1 MIPTHH
7 RPRVSW
13 SAERGSHPRPGL
25 WLAAF
30 ALLGL
35 LLAEVW
41 QNARVTQLCLELERT
56 HHALTAAQARMA
68 YVHAQ
73 LERRA
78 TRASLSPLAG
88 SLGLAPADAR
98 QVVMLPAEYLARDES
113 GATRRSA
120 PSLAE
125 SFSEALVPE
134 ATARERFGSEP

>member
-1 MIPTHH
+1 MNPTHH

-13 SAERGSHPRPGL
+13 SAGDRRRPRVGL

-30 ALLGL
+30 TLLGL

-41 QNARVTQLCLELERT
+41 QNARVTQLCLDLERT

-78 TRASLSPLAG
+78 TRASLSPMAG
-88 SLGLAPADAR
+88 SLGLVPADAR

-113 GATRRSA
+113 RAVRRSA
-120 PSLAE
+120 PSLAA
-125 SFSEALVPE
+125 SLSEALVPE
-134 ATARERFGSEP
+134 ATARERDGNAP

>member
-1 MIPTHH
+1 MIPTQP

-13 SAERGSHPRPGL
+13 SPAERRSPRLGM

-30 ALLGL
+30 ALLGM

-41 QNARVTQLCLELERT
+41 QNARVTQLCLELKRT
-56 HHALTAAQARMA
+56 HDSLTAAEARMA
-68 YVHAQ
+68 YDHAQ

-88 SLGLAPADAR
+88 SLGLQPADAR

-113 GATRRSA
+113 RASRPSA
-120 PSLAE
+120 PSLAA
-125 SFSEALVPE
+125 SLSEALVPE
-134 ATARERFGSEP
+134 ATARERDGNSP

>member
-1 MIPTHH
+1 MIPTQP

-13 SAERGSHPRPGL
+13 SPVERRSPRLGL

-30 ALLGL
+30 ALLGM

-41 QNARVTQLCLELERT
+41 QNAKVTQLCLELERT

-68 YVHAQ
+68 YVRAQ

-88 SLGLAPADAR
+88 SLGLQPADAH

-113 GATRRSA
+113 RTTRPSA
-120 PSLAE
+120 PSLAA
-125 SFSEALVPE
+125 SLSEALVPE
-134 ATARERFGSEP
+134 ATARERDGNAP

>member
-1 MIPTHH
+1 MIPTQP

-13 SAERGSHPRPGL
+13 SPAERRSPRLGL

-30 ALLGL
+30 ALLGM

-41 QNARVTQLCLELERT
+41 QNAKVTQLCLDLERT

-68 YVHAQ
+68 YVRAQ

-113 GATRRSA
+113 GTTRRSA
-120 PSLAE
+120 PSLAA
-125 SFSEALVPE
+125 SLSEALVPE
-134 ATARERFGSEP
+134 ATARERDGNAP

>member
-1 MIPTHH
+1 MSPTHS

-13 SAERGSHPRPGL
+13 SPGERRQPRLGL

-30 ALLGL
+30 TLLGL

-41 QNARVTQLCLELERT
+41 QNARVTQLCLDLEKT
-56 HHALTAAQARMA
+56 HHALAAAQARMA

-88 SLGLAPADAR
+88 SLGLVPADTR

-113 GATRRSA
+113 RDSRRSA
-120 PSLAE
+120 PSLAA
-125 SFSEALVPE
+125 SLSEALVPE
-134 ATARERFGSEP
+134 ATARERGNEP

>member
-1 MIPTHH
+1 MIPPTP

-13 SAERGSHPRPGL
+13 NAVERRSPRLGL

-30 ALLGL
+30 ALLGM

-41 QNARVTQLCLELERT
+41 QNARVTQLCLDLKRT
-56 HHALTAAQARMA
+56 HDALTAVQARRA
-68 YVHAQ
+68 YDHAQ

-88 SLGLAPADAR
+88 SLGLVPADAR

-113 GATRRSA
+113 RAVRRSA
-120 PSLAE
+120 PSLAA
-125 SFSEALVPE
+125 SLSEAHVPE
-134 ATARERFGSEP
+134 ATARERDGNAP

>member
-1 MIPTHH
+1 MIATRP

-13 SAERGSHPRPGL
+13 SPGERRSPRLGL

-30 ALLGL
+30 ALLGM

-41 QNARVTQLCLELERT
+41 QNAKVTQLCLDLERT

-68 YVHAQ
+68 YVRAQ
-73 LERRA
+73 LDRRE

-113 GATRRSA
+113 GASRRSA
-120 PSLAE
+120 PSLAA
-125 SFSEALVPE
+125 SLSEVLVPE
-134 ATARERFGSEP
+134 ATARERDGNTP

>member
-1 MIPTHH
+1 MSPTHL

-13 SAERGSHPRPGL
+13 NSSERRQPRLGL

-30 ALLGL
+30 TLLGL

-41 QNARVTQLCLELERT
+41 QNARVTQLCLDLERT

-68 YVHAQ
+68 YVRAQ

-88 SLGLAPADAR
+88 SLGLVPADAR

-113 GATRRSA
+113 GVPRRSA
-120 PSLAE
+120 PSLAA
-125 SFSEALVPE
+125 SLSEALVPE
-134 ATARERFGSEP
+134 ATARERYGNAP